1 MTNRETSGVGACFSG
16 WGRRLAFLISFAAL
30 FFGASVA
37 GAAPKDTEA
46 EELAKKAIYTD
57 YLGTKFADAEKN
69 LNKAIGLCKPAAA
82 CSARVRARL
91 FCDLGIV
98 YIGGMNRVDDGKAQF
113 AEALKQDPS
122 IAPDADLVSPEI
134 EAAFAE
140 VKKGATGDA
149 PPAPNPPTPPPP
161 AAPTGG
167 GDLVHTPPTEQATL
181 TPLPLY
187 AEMPPA
193 QTAARV
199 QLSYKPFGA
208 TEWKALEMKPTGKGF
223 GVEIPCVEIGS
234 AQGDLSYYIQA
245 FDAAQNL
252 VTWSGTRAVPNKV
265 AIRVSLQ
272 GEPPHLPGQPPPA
285 RCADTGDC
293 PPEFP
298 GCHGAKEPPPSCDPA
313 SADCVPEKPP
323 ARKNWISLAIQQDF
337 LVLSGSTSTCAG
349 GTGSA
354 WSGYDCFSG
363 STYYSGTPYAQS
375 GDQVRGGFG
384 PATTRLLAGYDRA
397 LGSFTIGVRLGY
409 AFRGGP
415 QTPGLSSFV
424 PFHGELRGAYWFGAD
439 PFARTGPRPYVVIDG
454 GIAQVDSSVGVVLY
468 KSAADYTTDT
478 RTNLDAWRKTGLSF
492 VGGGVGMLL
501 AVSPRHGPFVELKF
515 MEMLGLS
522 SPGLNLQVGY
532 ALGL

>member
-1 MTNRETSGVGACFSG
+1 MMTKRVTVVARGCP
-16 WGRRLAFLISFAAL
+16 WGRALVFLGVIAAL
-30 FFGASVA
+30 LLRVA
-37 GAAPKDTEA
+37 AAAAAPKDTEA

-57 YLGTKFADAEKN
+57 YLGTKFPEAEKK
-69 LNKAIGLCKPAAA
+69 LNKAIALCKPAAA
-82 CSARVRARL
+82 CSAKVRARI

-113 AEALKQDPS
+113 VEALKQDPAV
-122 IAPDADLVSPEI
+122 APDADLVSPEI

-140 VKKGATGDA
+140 VKKTPTGDA
-149 PPAPNPPTPPPP
+149 PADTKPQAPPPP
-161 AAPTGG
+161 PSSGS
-167 GDLVHTPPTEQATL
+167 GDLNHTPPTEQATL

-193 QTAARV
+193 QNAARV

-252 VTWSGTRAVPNKV
+252 VSWSGTRAAANKV

-285 RCADTGDC
+285 RCPDTGDC

-313 SADCVPEKPP
+313 SPDCVPEKPP

-337 LVLSGSTSTCAG
+337 LFLSGSPTTCAG
-349 GTGSA
+349 GSGSA
-354 WSGYDCFSG
+354 WSGYDCFTG
-363 STYYSGTPYAQS
+363 STYYGDTPYPQS
-375 GDQVRGGFG
+375 GDQVRGG
-384 PATTRLLAGYDRA
+384 PNVATTRLLAGYDRA

-415 QTPGLSSFV
+415 TTPGLSAFL
-424 PFHGELRGAYWFGAD
+424 PFHGELRAAYWFGAD
-439 PFARTGPRPYVVIDG
+439 PFARTGPRPYLVVG
-454 GIAQVDSSVGVVLY
+454 GGVAQVDSSVSVIIY
-468 KSAADYTTDT
+468 KNATDYAANTQTK
-478 RTNLDAWRKTGLSF
+478 LDAWRKSGTGF
-492 VGGGVGMLL
+492 VGGGVGMML
-501 AVSPRHGPFVELKF
+501 AVTPRQGPFVEVKF
-515 MEMLGLS
+515 VEELGLS